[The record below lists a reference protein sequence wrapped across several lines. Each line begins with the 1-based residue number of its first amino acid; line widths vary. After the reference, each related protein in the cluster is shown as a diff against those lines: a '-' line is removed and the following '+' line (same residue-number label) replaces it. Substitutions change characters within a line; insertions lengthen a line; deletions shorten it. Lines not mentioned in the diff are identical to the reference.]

1 MSRPPVWAK
10 KKKKA
15 GGVGFQG
22 PSWAGKLDG
31 CCHDTEGCARR
42 VAQRE
47 RERVEDM
54 ELGVAEQDVM
64 EHDASNTRKPSP
76 GTARFT
82 AINASGRRIKKNSIG

>member
-47 RERVEDM
+47 REWKTWSLE
-54 ELGVAEQDVM
+54 
-64 EHDASNTRKPSP
+64 
-76 GTARFT
+76 
-82 AINASGRRIKKNSIG
+82 